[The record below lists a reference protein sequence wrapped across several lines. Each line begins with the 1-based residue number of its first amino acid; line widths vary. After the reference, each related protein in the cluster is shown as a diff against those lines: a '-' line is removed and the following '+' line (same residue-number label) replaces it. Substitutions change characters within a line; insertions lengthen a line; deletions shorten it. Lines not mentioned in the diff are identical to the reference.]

1 MMLDHVSGITGKR
14 DPDGDV
20 WIVSECFHGIEI
32 TRYPAP
38 GVCVAFCLEALPD
51 FDFDL

>member
-1 MMLDHVSGITGKR
+1 MVLDHVSGNSGKR
-14 DPDGDV
+14 DLDGDE
-20 WIVSECFHGIEI
+20 WIVSECSHGIEI

-38 GVCVAFCLEALPD
+38 GVCAVFSPEAPRD